1 MEAPCRM
8 CVYLEKTNAVKTS
21 EIYLIIFGFL
31 LMKICRENRRLSTEG
46 KIVSKHCSVSKTQ
59 EGSLNPSPPLYAGG
73 VITLRVRPRVK
84 QKYKPRCVG
93 MCDFRNAWFDSSL
106 LELMQFTPQF

>member
-1 MEAPCRM
+1 
-8 CVYLEKTNAVKTS
+8 
-21 EIYLIIFGFL
+21 
-31 LMKICRENRRLSTEG
+31 MKICRESRRLSTEG

-59 EGSLNPSPPLYAGG
+59 EGSLNPSPPPPLYAGG
-73 VITLRVRPRVK
+73 IITLRVRPRVK
-84 QKYKPRCVG
+84 QKYKARCVG